1 MAMTKEQRQEQTRR
15 LARRMF
21 KKWSV
26 EGGRFYKCKKRFYL
40 RTSNGTGW
48 LVDFAKRDDII
59 EEIWNSGGL
68 KHPSYNSKK
77 LLVDEIL
84 SLAQAVS
91 LPINT
96 KGCRLEDYADPLCS
110 ELEKVEAF
118 VNACDARNTYKMKGS
133 KSED

>member
-1 MAMTKEQRQEQTRR
+1 MAMTQVQKQAESHQIAQWAFR
-15 LARRMF
+15 
-21 KKWSV
+21 KWKV
-26 EGGRFYKCKKRFYL
+26 EGNRFYRYKNHFYL
-40 RTSNGTGW
+40 RTGSGSGW
-48 LVDFAKRDDII
+48 LIDFAKRDDII

-68 KHPSYNSKK
+68 KHPSFINKK

-96 KGCRLEDYADPLCS
+96 KGCRLEDYADPLYS

-133 KSED
+133 KCED